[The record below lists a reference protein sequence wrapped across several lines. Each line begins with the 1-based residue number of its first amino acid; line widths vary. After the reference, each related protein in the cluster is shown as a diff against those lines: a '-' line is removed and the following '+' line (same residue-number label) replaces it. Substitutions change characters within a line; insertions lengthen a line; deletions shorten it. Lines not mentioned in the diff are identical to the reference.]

1 MAQSRFFVWGWLIF
15 SISSAVAQP
24 VTLTQEEVQRV
35 VNDLVRRDPV
45 VNLLLQKQQAAQPQ
59 PQPQSEKEKNE
70 AK

>member
-45 VNLLLQKQQAAQPQ
+45 VNLLLQKQRAAQPQ
-59 PQPQSEKEKNE
+59 PQTSEKEKNE